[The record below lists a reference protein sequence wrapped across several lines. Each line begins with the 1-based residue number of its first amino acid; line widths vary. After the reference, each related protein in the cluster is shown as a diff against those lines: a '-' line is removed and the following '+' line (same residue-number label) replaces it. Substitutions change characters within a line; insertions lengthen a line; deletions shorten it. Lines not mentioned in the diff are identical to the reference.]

1 MTKLIYSKDGTLQ
14 MSYVELPS
22 EIYKTD
28 DYILAETE
36 NGELFDPEYSYT
48 LKDNIAIKG
57 DKIPVDTEEL
67 ARLDAELKS
76 TQYQRARAEEYPSLL
91 ELTVALYDTD
101 DKADIEAKRASVK
114 AKYPKPE

>member
-14 MSYVELPS
+14 MTYVELPS

-36 NGELFDPEYSYT
+36 NGEPFDPEYNYT
-48 LKDNIAIKG
+48 IEDNIAIKG
-57 DKIPVDTEEL
+57 DKIPVDTEES

-76 TQYQRARAEEYPSLL
+76 TQYQRDRASEYPSLL

-101 DKADIEAKRASVK
+101 DKSAVEAKRAEVK